1 MIYLLD
7 IYFYLAVFILVP
19 SMAGGKS
26 SFENYFI
33 QTQDMNEIQNSR

>member
-1 MIYLLD
+1 MIYLLVKKFLSRC
-7 IYFYLAVFILVP
+7 IYFGTFNG
-19 SMAGGKS
+19 GGKS